1 MDEATAGVVED
12 RDDGGAD
19 IGRWLGEDHTLPV
32 GLTCSDVMMGKLRLA
47 YQEEPDEAS
56 PSPPKRVRRRVYT
69 WPPTSITLMRMA
81 SGQERRVA

>member
-1 MDEATAGVVED
+1 MSSKTATMAGPISV
-12 RDDGGAD
+12 GGWVKA
-19 IGRWLGEDHTLPV
+19 TPLPV
-32 GLTCSDVMMGKLRLA
+32 GLTCSEVMMGKLRLA